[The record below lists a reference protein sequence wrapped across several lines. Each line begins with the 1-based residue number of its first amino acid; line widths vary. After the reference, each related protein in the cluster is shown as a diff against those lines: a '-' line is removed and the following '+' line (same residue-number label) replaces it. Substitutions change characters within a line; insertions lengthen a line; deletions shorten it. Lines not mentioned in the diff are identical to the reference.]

1 MRKLLVALLS
11 VGALSLGM
19 LATPA
24 PADPPPQA
32 CHGAVVSNGVQVF
45 GPGRRAVAERF
56 FGDYPQAVQ
65 DAERFLETVICA

>member
-11 VGALSLGM
+11 IGALMLGM

-24 PADPPPQA
+24 SAEPAPEA
-32 CHGAVVSNGVQVF
+32 CGGQVVSTAVQVF

-56 FGDYPQAVQ
+56 FGDYPTAVQ
-65 DAERFLETVICA
+65 DAERFLQTVICA